1 MSFRCTSDTRIC
13 FTVEVPHGVILD
25 EIIADQVRF
34 HHVIFMEKF
43 VLSATAHTNG
53 ELLTPT
59 HTMLF
64 HSGKKFCHTMQE
76 RYIVAN
82 PR

>member
-1 MSFRCTSDTRIC
+1 MKLPD
-13 FTVEVPHGVILD
+13 G
-25 EIIADQVRF
+25 IIFDKTMADQVRF

-59 HTMLF
+59 HTMFF
-64 HSGKKFCHTMQE
+64 HSGNKLCHMMKE
-76 RYIVAN
+76 RQIVAN